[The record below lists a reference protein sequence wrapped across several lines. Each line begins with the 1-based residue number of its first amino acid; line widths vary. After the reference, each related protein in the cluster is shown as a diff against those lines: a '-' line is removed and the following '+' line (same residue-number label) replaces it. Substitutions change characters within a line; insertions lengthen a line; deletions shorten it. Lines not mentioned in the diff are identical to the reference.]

1 MKKSIQKCEM
11 NNHLAEQSVVAVL
24 TSRFV
29 SIVSSV
35 AAAAG
40 GPDLEV
46 GRLRFLG
53 IYGQSTNTVKRGP
66 FTRQHCIVNRQYEVG
81 FIV

>member
-46 GRLRFLG
+46 GRLRL
-53 IYGQSTNTVKRGP
+53 QK
-66 FTRQHCIVNRQYEVG
+66 NRDYDYLASLDI
-81 FIV
+81 F